1 MYRYT
6 PSLLQIQ
13 NFIKIELYFTQL
25 WQYDYFQDGCG
36 PLIWIFKVWHLWH
49 LTIII
54 IAFRVKTCT

>member
-36 PLIWIFKVWHLWH
+36 PLI
-49 LTIII
+49 
-54 IAFRVKTCT
+54 